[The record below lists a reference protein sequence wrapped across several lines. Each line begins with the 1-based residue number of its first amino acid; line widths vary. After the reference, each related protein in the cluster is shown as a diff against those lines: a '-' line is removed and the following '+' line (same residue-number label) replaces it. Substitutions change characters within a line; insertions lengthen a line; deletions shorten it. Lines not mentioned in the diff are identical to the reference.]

1 MLGRMRQTRLLQPL
15 RSLEMKKRTLK
26 DQAIELELEAESFI
40 SAMFALCE
48 HRLSI
53 HSQKHLPP
61 RPECRVLAASALA
74 VQEAVKTFLAI
85 ERSLR

>member
-85 ERSLR
+85 GRSLR